1 MIADER
7 IFSKPIRGLNSEKN
21 HHEFG
26 LRWLF
31 RKFEVYPNGYYNY
44 LQRRKDAHFQRKAD
58 VQRKIVSN
66 YHERQGV
73 PGYRMM
79 QKLLIPHKFVLS
91 QVTNHKYMKEL
102 GLRSIVRRKKPDYRT
117 GSAHKVFPDLLT

>member
-31 RKFEVYPNGYYNY
+31 RKFEVYRNGYYNY
-44 LQRRKDAHFQRKAD
+44 PQRRKDAHFHRKAD
-58 VQRKIVSN
+58 VQRKIVSI

-79 QKLLIPHKFVLS
+79 EKLLIPRGFVLS
-91 QVTNHKYMKEL
+91 QVTIHEYMKK
-102 GLRSIVRRKKPDYRT
+102 LRVTSIARKK
-117 GSAHKVFPDLLT
+117 